1 MVEEL
6 KKVLLEEEQE
16 LRALLDLLDKQ
27 YKLTIK
33 KEVFGLE
40 AIVEE
45 IKTKNK
51 EVAESEVKRRKL
63 LGNNSMKDFV
73 LNSQDKE
80 LEEIYRRIQKL
91 LNEIKLQKDTNEIL
105 IKQQLSFTNK
115 ILSLINPKRNVT
127 TYNSYGNIKR

>member
-45 IKTKNK
+45 IKTINK
-51 EVAESEVKRRKL
+51 DVAETEVKRRKL

-91 LNEIKLQKDTNEIL
+91 LNEIKLQKDTNELL
-105 IKQQLSFTNK
+105 IKQHLGFTNK
-115 ILSLINPKRNVT
+115 ILNLINPKRNVT

>member
-91 LNEIKLQKDTNEIL
+91 LNEIKLQKDTNELL
-105 IKQQLSFTNK
+105 IKQQLGFTNK
-115 ILSLINPKRNVT
+115 ILNLINPKRNVT

>member
-40 AIVEE
+40 AIVEG

-91 LNEIKLQKDTNEIL
+91 LNEIKLQKDTNELL
-105 IKQQLSFTNK
+105 IKQQLGFTNK
-115 ILSLINPKRNVT
+115 ILNLINPKRNVT
-127 TYNSYGNIKR
+127 TYNSYGSIRR

>member
-6 KKVLLEEEQE
+6 KKILIEEERE
-16 LRALLDLLDKQ
+16 LKGLLDLLDKQ
-27 YKLTIK
+27 YELTIK
-33 KEVFGLE
+33 KEIYALE
-40 AIVEE
+40 SIVED
-45 IKTKNK
+45 IISKNK
-51 EVAESEVKRRKL
+51 DVAETEVKRRKL
-63 LGNNSMKDFV
+63 LGNNSISDV
-73 LNSQDKE
+73 VINSQDKE
-80 LEEIYRRIQKL
+80 LDEIYRRIQKL

>member
-6 KKVLLEEEQE
+6 KKILIEEERE
-16 LRALLDLLDKQ
+16 LKGLLDLLDKQ

-33 KEVFGLE
+33 KEIYALE
-40 AIVEE
+40 SIVED
-45 IKTKNK
+45 IISKNK
-51 EVAESEVKRRKL
+51 DVAETEVKRRKL
-63 LGNNSMKDFV
+63 LGNNSMSDV
-73 LNSQDKE
+73 VINSQDKE
-80 LEEIYRRIQKL
+80 LDEIYRRIQKL

-115 ILSLINPKRNVT
+115 ILNLINPKRNVT

>member
-91 LNEIKLQKDTNEIL
+91 LNEIKLQKDTNELL
-105 IKQQLSFTNK
+105 IKQQLGFTNK
-115 ILSLINPKRNVT
+115 ILNLINPKRNVT
-127 TYNSYGNIKR
+127 TYNSYGSIRR

>member
-6 KKVLLEEEQE
+6 KKIIIEEERE
-16 LRALLDLLDKQ
+16 LKGLLDLLDKQ
-27 YKLTIK
+27 YELTIK
-33 KEVFGLE
+33 KEIYALE
-40 AIVEE
+40 SIVED
-45 IKTKNK
+45 IISKNK
-51 EVAESEVKRRKL
+51 DVAETEVKRRKL
-63 LGNNSMKDFV
+63 LGNNSMSDV
-73 LNSQDKE
+73 VINSQDKE
-80 LEEIYRRIQKL
+80 LDEIYRRIQKL

>member
-6 KKVLLEEEQE
+6 KKILIEEERE
-16 LRALLDLLDKQ
+16 LKGLLDLLDKQ

-91 LNEIKLQKDTNEIL
+91 LNEIKLQKDTNELL
-105 IKQQLSFTNK
+105 IKQHLGFTNK
-115 ILSLINPKRNVT
+115 ILNLINPKRNVT

>member
-91 LNEIKLQKDTNEIL
+91 LNEIKLQKDTNELL
-105 IKQQLSFTNK
+105 IKQHLGFTNK
-115 ILSLINPKRNVT
+115 ILNLINPKRNVT

>member
-6 KKVLLEEEQE
+6 KKILIEEERE
-16 LRALLDLLDKQ
+16 LKGLLDLLDKQ
-27 YKLTIK
+27 YELTIK
-33 KEVFGLE
+33 KEIYALE
-40 AIVEE
+40 SIVED
-45 IKTKNK
+45 IISKNK
-51 EVAESEVKRRKL
+51 DVAETEVKRRKL
-63 LGNNSMKDFV
+63 LGNNSMSDV
-73 LNSQDKE
+73 VINSQDKE
-80 LEEIYRRIQKL
+80 LDEIYRRIQKL

>member
-6 KKVLLEEEQE
+6 KKILIEEERE
-16 LRALLDLLDKQ
+16 LKGLLDLLDKQ
-27 YKLTIK
+27 YELTIK
-33 KEVFGLE
+33 KEIYALE
-40 AIVEE
+40 SIVED
-45 IKTKNK
+45 IISKNK
-51 EVAESEVKRRKL
+51 DVAETEVKRRKL
-63 LGNNSMKDFV
+63 LGNNSMSDV
-73 LNSQDKE
+73 VINSQDKE
-80 LEEIYRRIQKL
+80 LDEIYRRIQKF

>member
-6 KKVLLEEEQE
+6 KKILIEEERE
-16 LRALLDLLDKQ
+16 LKGLLDLLDKQ

-33 KEVFGLE
+33 KEIYALE
-40 AIVEE
+40 SIVED
-45 IKTKNK
+45 IISKNK
-51 EVAESEVKRRKL
+51 DVAETEVKRRKL
-63 LGNNSMKDFV
+63 LGNNSMSDV
-73 LNSQDKE
+73 VINSQDKE
-80 LEEIYRRIQKL
+80 LDEIYRRIQKL

>member
-91 LNEIKLQKDTNEIL
+91 LNEIKLQKDTNELL
-105 IKQQLSFTNK
+105 IKQHLGFTNK
-115 ILSLINPKRNVT
+115 ILNLINPKRNVT
-127 TYNSYGNIKR
+127 TYNSYGSIRR